1 MHRFSKAAAL
11 AALLAVILT
20 GSGCYSGNI
29 DQYFSLPQPA
39 EEYRQLQ
46 ELIDRETASGSEYSA
61 PIRGSYRQ
69 SVQLADINGDG
80 AEEAMAFFRTQDA
93 TLKINVYT
101 PIGGE
106 YRQVLTLQE
115 EGRSI
120 GSVAFAD
127 MDHDGKKDMIVA
139 WQIASGM
146 SILSVYSLLNWSGRL
161 LMSTDCTEFVTGD
174 LDEDGQEELL
184 VIRAANTETFLADM
198 YTLAENGDPQ
208 AATAALSAGISQ
220 LQRTRTVT
228 IAGERNALLVESFLS
243 NGDLVTD
250 LLVWRDGA
258 LVNLTMNRSTGVS
271 ETRRTNDLIYSQD
284 IDGDGATEIPHSQQ
298 LYNQGSDLHYSTA
311 WFLYD
316 ISGRASQ
323 VMTTYHDVSDGWY
336 LELPAGWDVG
346 LTVRRDDSV
355 PGERAVILSRLGSD
369 GSINDIMAIY
379 TTTGENRADRAR
391 LPGRFVL
398 EESSSTVFSAQIFS
412 DSIDRNGLQSRFHII
427 YAEWGSGSV

>member
-1 MHRFSKAAAL
+1 MHRISKATAL
-11 AALLAVILT
+11 IALLALIIT
-20 GSGCYSGNI
+20 FSGCYSGNI
-29 DQYFSLPQPA
+29 DQYFSLPQPS
-39 EEYRQLQ
+39 EEFRQLQ

-61 PIRGSYRQ
+61 PLRGAFRQ
-69 SVQLADINGDG
+69 SVQLSDINGDG
-80 AEEAMAFFRTQDA
+80 TEEAIAFFRTPDS
-93 TLKINVYT
+93 TLKINVYAS
-101 PIGGE
+101 IGGE
-106 YRQVLTLQE
+106 YRQVLSLQE

-120 GSVAFAD
+120 RSVASTD
-127 MDHDGKKDMIVA
+127 LDHDGKKDLIVA

-146 SILSVYSLLNWSGRL
+146 SILSVYSLLNWSGQL

-174 LDEDGQEELL
+174 LDQDGLEELL
-184 VIRAANTETFLADM
+184 VIRAANTETYLVDM
-198 YTLAENGDPQ
+198 YTLGDNGEPQ
-208 AATAALSAGISQ
+208 AATASLSGGIYQ
-220 LQRTRTVT
+220 LQRTRMVT
-228 IAGERNALLVESFLS
+228 IGGGRNALLVESFLS
-243 NGDLVTD
+243 SGDLVTD

-271 ETRRTNDLIYSQD
+271 ETRRANDLIYSQD

-316 ISGRASQ
+316 ISGRATQ
-323 VMTTYHDVSDGWY
+323 VVTTYHDISDGWY
-336 LELPAGWDVG
+336 LVLPNGWDVG

-369 GSINDIMAIY
+369 GSINDLLAIY
-379 TTTGENRADRAR
+379 ATGGENREDRAR

-398 EESSSTVFSAQIFS
+398 EESSATVFSAQIFS

-427 YAEWGSGSV
+427 YAEWGSGTL